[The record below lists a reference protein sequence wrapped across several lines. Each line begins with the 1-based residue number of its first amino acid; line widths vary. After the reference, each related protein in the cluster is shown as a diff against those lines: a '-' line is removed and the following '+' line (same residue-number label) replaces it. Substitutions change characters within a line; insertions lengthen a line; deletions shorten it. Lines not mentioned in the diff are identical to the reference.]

1 MRGMADVLSNGCR
14 LVFSFKGKWVEFFKK
29 QTHINFLGLRSW
41 AVGLSLLLMMISAGA
56 LLTKGLRWGL
66 DFTGGSQL
74 QVSFNHTADIPLLR
88 KQLVAA
94 GFNDILVQSYGTS
107 RDVVISLAAH
117 QQMTQQDLSA
127 HIIKA
132 LPGSQLKQ
140 IEYIGPQV
148 GKELAT
154 QGALAVFIALLG
166 IMIYI
171 ALRFE
176 YRFAVGA
183 AVALIHDPIVIL
195 GMFSLFN
202 IEFNLTALAA
212 ILAVIGYSLNDTIVI
227 FDRIREN
234 FRRLRKGTAVD
245 VVNLSINQTLS
256 RTIMTSATTLLVV
269 LSLCLLGG
277 TMIHSFASA
286 LIIGIVVGT
295 YSSIYVAGSIAVALG
310 LDRRHFLH
318 IKKVDDRP

>member
-1 MRGMADVLSNGCR
+1 
-14 LVFSFKGKWVEFFKK
+14 VEFFKK
-29 QTHINFLGLRSW
+29 QTHINFLGLRRW
-41 AVGLSLLLMMISAGA
+41 AVGLSLLLVITSAGA
-56 LLTKGLRWGL
+56 LITKGLHWGL

-74 QVSFNHTADIPLLR
+74 QVSFNHTADIPVLR

-94 GFNDILVQSYGTS
+94 GFKDVLVQSYGTS
-107 RDVVISLAAH
+107 RDVLISLAAH
-117 QQMTQQDLSA
+117 QQTTQHDLSVQ
-127 HIIKA
+127 IIKA
-132 LPGSQLKQ
+132 LPGAQLKQ

-148 GKELAT
+148 GRELAT
-154 QGALAVFIALLG
+154 QGTLAVFIALLG

-183 AVALIHDPIVIL
+183 AIALIHDPIVIL
-195 GMFSLFN
+195 GIFSLLG

-234 FRRLRKGTAVD
+234 FRKLRKGTAVE

-269 LSLCLLGG
+269 LSLCVFGG
-277 TMIHSFASA
+277 SMIHSFALA
-286 LIIGIVVGT
+286 LVIGIVVGT
-295 YSSIYVAGSIAVALG
+295 YSSIYVAGTIAVALG
-310 LDRRHFLH
+310 LDRRNFLPAV
-318 IKKVDDRP
+318 KSVDDRP

>member
-1 MRGMADVLSNGCR
+1 M
-14 LVFSFKGKWVEFFKK
+14 EFFKR
-29 QTHINFLGLRSW
+29 QTQINFLGLRRW
-41 AVGLSLLLMMISAGA
+41 AVGLSLLLMLISAA
-56 LLTKGLRWGL
+56 SLLSKGLNWGL

-74 QVSFNHTADIPLLR
+74 QVSFAHPANVPVLR
-88 KQLVAA
+88 QELAAA
-94 GFNDILVQSYGTS
+94 GFKDILVQSYGTS
-107 RDVVISLAAH
+107 KDVLISLAPH
-117 QQMTQQDLSA
+117 QTTQHDLSA
-127 HIIKA
+127 QIINA
-132 LPGSQLKQ
+132 LPGAQLKQ
-140 IEYIGPQV
+140 IEFIGPQV
-148 GKELAT
+148 GHELAS

-176 YRFAVGA
+176 YRFAIGA

-195 GMFSLFN
+195 GIFSLFH

-234 FRRLRKGTAVD
+234 FRKLRKGSAVE

-269 LSLCLLGG
+269 LSLCIFGG
-277 TMIHSFASA
+277 TMIHSFALA
-286 LIIGIVVGT
+286 LVIGIVVGT
-295 YSSIYVAGSIAVALG
+295 YSSIYVAGALAVALG
-310 LDRRHFLH
+310 LDRRNFLPPL
-318 IKKVDDRP
+318 KVVDDRP